1 MWCNV
6 IKSRVPGKRACQ
18 VQENARSL
26 QSLPA
31 RWALKTCLWPQL
43 VVQEGPGRLQNE
55 IRVPAPSR
63 AWDHICLFII
73 LAYESVQNQSENSF
87 TQESQNRLLRSASLG
102 LRSAPAVQEGSGSFC
117 PSEHQGITSCLH
129 PAQTARPAQ
138 PSHGRLLSHLL
149 QESGRQWG
157 VLAALG
163 AISLHLQAH
172 FLVGPSP
179 LGVQLAMV
187 AE

>member
-18 VQENARSL
+18 VQESARSL
-26 QSLPA
+26 QSLLA
-31 RWALKTCLWPQL
+31 RWALKTCLWLRL
-43 VVQEGPGRLQNE
+43 VAQEGPERLQNE
-55 IRVPAPSR
+55 IRVPAPSG

-73 LAYESVQNQSENSF
+73 LVYKSVQNQSENSF

-102 LRSAPAVQEGSGSFC
+102 LRSALAVQQGSGSFC
-117 PSEHQGITSCLH
+117 LSEHQGIASCL
-129 PAQTARPAQ
+129 Q
-138 PSHGRLLSHLL
+138 PSHGCLLSHLL